1 MISAV
6 VIASL
11 ALTGKIEMDRNM
23 AYGEELRRFIFNLS
37 GRLTNPFIDL
47 LLIALIVI
55 FIKIMIKEARR
66 GEKKE
71 S

>member
-11 ALTGKIEMDRNM
+11 ALAGKIEMDRNM

-47 LLIALIVI
+47 LLIVLLVI

-66 GEKKE
+66 GQKK
-71 S
+71 